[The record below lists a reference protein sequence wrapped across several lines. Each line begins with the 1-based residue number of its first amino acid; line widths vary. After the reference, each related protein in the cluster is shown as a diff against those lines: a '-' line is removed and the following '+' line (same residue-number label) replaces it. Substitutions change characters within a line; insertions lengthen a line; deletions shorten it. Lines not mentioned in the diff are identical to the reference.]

1 LAYDDAREWSSPV
14 TSSGAANF
22 AHALVAVLAGNAV
35 YFLLGPYLPPA
46 ARHVAPRLDLGMV
59 VDFWICLVIFGLI
72 KTAARRRRN
81 SARKL

>member
-1 LAYDDAREWSSPV
+1 MTR
-14 TSSGAANF
+14 SGAANF
-22 AHALVAVLAGNAV
+22 VHALVAVLAGNAV
-35 YFLLGPYLPPA
+35 YFLLVPHLPPA

-81 SARKL
+81 SSGKL